1 MDFLGIGP
9 LELIVVLIIALIVVG
24 PERLPQ
30 LAQSVG
36 KTVRDLRAMSQGFAT
51 EWQREMN
58 RAAQLNPGE
67 DLQQTLTKPFKEAQ
81 ADLQRSV
88 NVPLTAQLNPGED
101 LQQTL
106 TKPFKEAQADLQRSV
121 NAPLTSPSKT
131 TTELPPREAPP
142 QEESTAQE
150 NNPDHVD
157 A

>member
-88 NVPLTAQLNPGED
+88 N
-101 LQQTL
+101 
-106 TKPFKEAQADLQRSV
+106 
-121 NAPLTSPSKT
+121 APLTSPSKT